1 MMIHKLMTGRVLQL
15 AFLYTAASLLQG
27 GKSQRIPNHH
37 NENNTADMF
46 DHHNGIDT
54 IVPSMALQETGVQDN
69 TAHTDHS
76 ASLDTTN
83 IGTQSSFPEPTTAEF
98 TGFISSTGTTE
109 TFGNHQHG
117 DPGGPD
123 GPYIEDFTSSS
134 DGTSVSSLLTDSS
147 SSTVIV
153 DRPSI
158 SHPMMSTPLTIS
170 IVPSD
175 HSSSGD
181 EMSTEDG
188 SLSVD
193 SGGVMTTEDSTR
205 EPTGHS
211 ESTGIPSTDMSESS
225 DSTDVSESSETSETN
240 VISETSSPYEDSTT
254 SMFFPPSSTSLEGA
268 VTSEPG
274 TVTPNEPSIED
285 TSEHT
290 SDHTS
295 ENTSESS
302 VESTNTTSS
311 GLDGGTGSE
320 TQTSH
325 DEHTRVA
332 PTTASYT
339 PEVTPSR
346 VEEPTSSQ
354 VQHEPSTKSTDVT
367 SEEPSH
373 QPSSDT
379 SANTS
384 TVDHGDH
391 SSTDTGHH
399 PPTLSE
405 STTTPSSEVMSSEE
419 GGTSSDLA
427 MSSMQ
432 THSSEESTVS
442 SISSASSESSRTLV
456 PYAAFSVPRSSSRT
470 GTTSETSSP
479 RRSETT
485 SEETS
490 EMSFE
495 TSSGTTS
502 EVSEEQPSVTSDT
515 ESFSRETSQTSIES
529 SSNDAIESSVA
540 EYSHTGDRRS
550 TSEDVGTPASQSVS
564 YITQYQYI
572 TATEIVTLVPS
583 SLSMSRVVVT
593 LSPVSTEIL
602 RGSSS
607 GSNTVSDPGISII
620 SSEPVYSGELLIT
633 EVLQG
638 ATVVLN
644 HFTTVTLFSTSTII
658 PNSKAR
664 SEETARKNR
673 RVGLGCGLG
682 IGIPVLIA
690 VVLTIYFVF
699 IRSRR
704 VDTIDREGKIVT
716 SYKMNKL
723 KRAWYMLLGR
733 ELPDY
738 GADAPAAD
746 LEDDESELSE
756 GRVYGNRGVSRNSSG
771 SDSSTGN
778 WGGNAFNEKV
788 EEPGTG
794 IAAGATPLDSAA
806 VPTALTALTAP
817 TDPTDPAVAAV
828 AAVPGLNTGFDGTRA
843 GVGNIAGVV
852 DDTSTVSSESFI
864 GASPLESSPGYAGG
878 FLYED
883 IPHDY
888 YNYNHVSVNDASV
901 ERRDTDGYLSNPSRV
916 SRAGSSVVGTGSRT
930 GSSGRSNWGNSG
942 NQDNIFSDSHAY

>member
-1 MMIHKLMTGRVLQL
+1 MTGRVLQL

-37 NENNTADMF
+37 YVNDTADMF

-54 IVPSMALQETGVQDN
+54 IVPSMAPQETGVHGN

-76 ASLDTTN
+76 VSLDTTN
-83 IGTQSSFPEPTTAEF
+83 IGTQSSIPEPTSPDF
-98 TGFISSTGTTE
+98 TDFISSTGTTE

-123 GPYIEDFTSSS
+123 GPYIEDFTSGS

-158 SHPMMSTPLTIS
+158 SHPVMSTPLTIS

-188 SLSVD
+188 SHSVD
-193 SGGVMTTEDSTR
+193 SGGVKTTADSTR

-211 ESTGIPSTDMSESS
+211 ESTGIPSTDVSESS
-225 DSTDVSESSETSETN
+225 NGTDVSGSSETSETN
-240 VISETSSPYEDSTT
+240 VTSEMSSPYEDSTT
-254 SMFFPPSSTSLEGA
+254 SMFFPPSSTSLEDA

-290 SDHTS
+290 SENTS
-295 ENTSESS
+295 ENTSGSN

-311 GLDGGTGSE
+311 GSDGGPGSE

-332 PTTASYT
+332 PTTASHT
-339 PEVTPSR
+339 PEVTSSR

-354 VQHEPSTKSTDVT
+354 VQHEPSAESTDVT

-384 TVDHGDH
+384 TMDYGDH

-405 STTTPSSEVMSSEE
+405 STTTPSSEVLSSEE
-419 GGTSSDLA
+419 DRTSSDLA
-427 MSSMQ
+427 VSSMQ

-442 SISSASSESSRTLV
+442 SISSISSTPSTSSESSRTLV
-456 PYAAFSVPRSSSRT
+456 PYAAFSVPGPSSRT
-470 GTTSETSSP
+470 RTTSETSFP

-502 EVSEEQPSVTSDT
+502 EVSEEQPSVTSET
-515 ESFSRETSQTSIES
+515 RPFIRETSQTSIES
-529 SSNDAIESSVA
+529 SSNDAIESSTA

-550 TSEDVGTPASQSVS
+550 TSEDVRTPSSQSIS

-593 LSPVSTEIL
+593 LSPVSTEEL
-602 RGSSS
+602 LSSSS

-704 VDTIDREGKIVT
+704 VDTIDPEGKIVT
-716 SYKMNKL
+716 SYRMNKL

-738 GADAPAAD
+738 GADVPVAD
-746 LEDDESELSE
+746 LGDDESELSE
-756 GRVYGNRGVSRNSSG
+756 GRMYSQQGGGVNRSVSDSG
-771 SDSSTGN
+771 SGSGS

-788 EEPGTG
+788 EEPGAGVVT
-794 IAAGATPLDSAA
+794 GATPFDSAA
-806 VPTALTALTAP
+806 VPTAPTA
-817 TDPTDPAVAAV
+817 PTDPAVAAV
-828 AAVPGLNTGFDGTRA
+828 AAVPGPNTGFDGTRA
-843 GVGNIAGVV
+843 GVGDIAGVV

-901 ERRDTDGYLSNPSRV
+901 ERRDTDGYLSNPSRM
-916 SRAGSSVVGTGSRT
+916 SRAGSSGVGTGSRT

-942 NQDNIFSDSHAY
+942 NRGNQDNIFSDSHAY